1 MSLKL
6 DNLGSGE
13 QITKLFPKCRP
24 RDVNLN
30 PLPLPPDNHHVTAP
44 HTPVVVA
51 AAPHQQPPPLSLAA
65 LVMDSDHQPD
75 RSECEGE
82 ESCSQEETS
91 MEESNEEE
99 EEEDENSVPPPDNK
113 VVLQL
118 STGNKPTYKLRDSRI
133 IEIAGGREV
142 FCQSRSKAL
151 RKSRSEDKM
160 NSSARRVKS
169 PDRPGGIW
177 ELRSRASE
185 GKKNHGSHEVTETV
199 FSSEVRS
206 VKHARTASNKVSGG
220 GSVVFD
226 DIEENWTGRGRGRGR
241 GVPSGGGIS
250 SGGSTPSPPGG
261 NYHCSVP
268 PAHFFKVSNSV
279 SDGESISP
287 ERERADSKV
296 TRVIG
301 GLPIAE
307 YEGSPRRYGPRPQDN
322 PVLPSAHSLLA
333 SPSVYMPRPG
343 FSSVLVLRVVSDDGE
358 GPNDEQSPSHSLMNE
373 TRTTFDYLYEF
384 SETRKVLE
392 DFFKPSDNKQNS
404 SQQFQEL
411 DYELRRQGGDNAY
424 VGLRLAKPQDETPS
438 DPVRKPSS
446 NGDPTTIDLLNLQEG
461 CEELE
466 TEVCGG
472 GGGGGGQSRNFTLS
486 PETTDCDSNCDSEAS
501 SLLAAVAAAA
511 SDPTPAAPT
520 MPVLEDGL
528 SSGHTSDTDNNNPTV
543 LLMKRQITEI
553 EREIVER
560 TNRQNGGGKMVN
572 GSGGGTGGGGKM
584 VNGGGGGGKSSSG
597 DEEPPKKSAFAAII
611 DPADIDL
618 ESLDPLSG
626 VCDRTPPPP
635 PAPAPHRRL
644 SLDTPPQAAT
654 PSAPSVEAAL
664 KDIRLTLQR
673 TKTLPLRSPPS
684 QTPPLQ
690 LNTSPIWI
698 PRRRGQ
704 TGTSG
709 PSGDEEEAD
718 TDLET
723 DRLLGQ
729 QRTDDHGF
737 YEEKVGWRKAKTR
750 GSSGVV
756 VTPIN
761 NNNNNNNNSNNN
773 GTSKP
778 SPTQSVS
785 SGGGG
790 GIGEG
795 GGGPPT
801 TSLSPH
807 SPSSPPSS
815 ANETAAN
822 GKAKKTLT
830 EIVAQLFTA
839 TTSNGS
845 ALTIGRKLL
854 PHYFYHHFTVFS
866 STCHEVSCSSDSNYI
881 RPSKGDNKL

>member
-1 MSLKL
+1 
-6 DNLGSGE
+6 
-13 QITKLFPKCRP
+13 
-24 RDVNLN
+24 
-30 PLPLPPDNHHVTAP
+30 
-44 HTPVVVA
+44 
-51 AAPHQQPPPLSLAA
+51 
-65 LVMDSDHQPD
+65 
-75 RSECEGE
+75 
-82 ESCSQEETS
+82 
-91 MEESNEEE
+91 
-99 EEEDENSVPPPDNK
+99 
-113 VVLQL
+113 
-118 STGNKPTYKLRDSRI
+118 
-133 IEIAGGREV
+133 
-142 FCQSRSKAL
+142 
-151 RKSRSEDKM
+151 
-160 NSSARRVKS
+160 
-169 PDRPGGIW
+169 
-177 ELRSRASE
+177 ASE

-343 FSSVLVLRVVSDDGE
+343 FPQRVVSDDGE
-358 GPNDEQSPSHSLMNE
+358 GANDEQSPSHSLMNE

-424 VGLRLAKPQDETPS
+424 VGLRLAKPQDENPS

-520 MPVLEDGL
+520 MPVLEAVCRPG
-528 SSGHTSDTDNNNPTV
+528 TRPTPTTKPTV
-543 LLMKRQITEI
+543 LLMKRQSRRI
-553 EREIVER
+553 EREIVEVPTAR
-560 TNRQNGGGKMVN
+560 TG
-572 GSGGGTGGGGKM
+572 
-584 VNGGGGGGKSSSG
+584 
-597 DEEPPKKSAFAAII
+597 AA
-611 DPADIDL
+611 
-618 ESLDPLSG
+618 
-626 VCDRTPPPP
+626 R
-635 PAPAPHRRL
+635 
-644 SLDTPPQAAT
+644 
-654 PSAPSVEAAL
+654 
-664 KDIRLTLQR
+664 
-673 TKTLPLRSPPS
+673 
-684 QTPPLQ
+684 
-690 LNTSPIWI
+690 W
-698 PRRRGQ
+698 
-704 TGTSG
+704 
-709 PSGDEEEAD
+709 
-718 TDLET
+718 
-723 DRLLGQ
+723 
-729 QRTDDHGF
+729 
-737 YEEKVGWRKAKTR
+737 
-750 GSSGVV
+750 
-756 VTPIN
+756 
-761 NNNNNNNNSNNN
+761 
-773 GTSKP
+773 
-778 SPTQSVS
+778 
-785 SGGGG
+785 
-790 GIGEG
+790 
-795 GGGPPT
+795 
-801 TSLSPH
+801 
-807 SPSSPPSS
+807 
-815 ANETAAN
+815 
-822 GKAKKTLT
+822 
-830 EIVAQLFTA
+830 
-839 TTSNGS
+839 
-845 ALTIGRKLL
+845 
-854 PHYFYHHFTVFS
+854 
-866 STCHEVSCSSDSNYI
+866 
-881 RPSKGDNKL
+881 